1 MRLTDRKTPLYIV
14 ASILFGF
21 KTYIVYRFI
30 FNIELSNFMQE
41 LILFMNAFVSAFLF
55 FALSVW
61 LSKSSRQLKFIR
73 YFMLIGS
80 LIIYF
85 NLIFY
90 RSFTDFLTIQIGRAS
105 CRERV

>member
-21 KTYIVYRFI
+21 KTYIVYRFV
-30 FNIELSNFMQE
+30 FNIELSNFMQA

-55 FALSVW
+55 FSLSVW

-73 YFMLIGS
+73 YFVLIGS

-85 NLIFY
+85 SLIFY
-90 RSFTDFLTIQIGRAS
+90 RWFTHFLSLPHLFQMST
-105 CRERV
+105 